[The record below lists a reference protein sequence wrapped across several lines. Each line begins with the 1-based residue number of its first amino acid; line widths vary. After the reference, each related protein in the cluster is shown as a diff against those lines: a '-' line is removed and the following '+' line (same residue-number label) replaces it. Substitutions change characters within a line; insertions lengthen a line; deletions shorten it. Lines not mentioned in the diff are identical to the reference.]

1 MKWRTLGK
9 VAAKLAPPVVLAFG
23 AALVDTG
30 LLDARLYRAAVAVA
44 GALGLPASN

>member
-9 VAAKLAPPVVLAFG
+9 LAVKLAPPVAVALG

-30 LLDARLYRAAVAVA
+30 LLDARLYRAAVSVA
-44 GALGLPASN
+44 AALGLPASN